1 MAVEG
6 ISGLYGSEYINNTA
20 ASSKVE
26 NSLGKDYSQSTDEEL
41 MEVCKEFETYFVEQ
55 LYKSMEKMI
64 PKDDDKDSGM
74 LGGTSTL
81 DYFKDMLTQE
91 YAKNTS
97 ETGSL
102 GIAQTL
108 YEQMKRNYNL

>member
-1 MAVEG
+1 MAIEG
-6 ISGLYGSEYINNTA
+6 ISSLYGTEYLNSTT
-20 ASSKVE
+20 SSNKVE

-41 MEVCKEFETYFVEQ
+41 MEVCKEFESYFVEQ
-55 LYKSMEKMI
+55 LYKSMNKMI
-64 PKDDDKDSGM
+64 PKDDDKDSAM

-91 YAKNTS
+91 YAKNTA
-97 ETGSL
+97 ETGGL